1 MKSGSQEI
9 WVVKMITGNLKAQHD
24 RRGENIMIAPP
35 HPPPTPH
42 PLHPLPNTS
51 KKHKTSHQKRD
62 NPACV
67 PAKMKLIFLQPSQN
81 TAPATQMHV
90 LKFIGGRRLKC
101 IFFGVKIE
109 KNAFRLHKMQISKVT
124 YGNFSNVCGYIHIYI
139 YSPKRK
145 CHVLIYHSGIWLYQF
160 WKHGPWT
167 WAYHMGGIVK
177 NPSRFS
183 LQPL

>member
-1 MKSGSQEI
+1 
-9 WVVKMITGNLKAQHD
+9 MITGNLKAQHD

-139 YSPKRK
+139 YIFPKEK
-145 CHVLIYHSGIWLYQF
+145 MSCANLPLGDLTVSILE
-160 WKHGPWT
+160 T
-167 WAYHMGGIVK
+167 WALNLGLSYGWNSEESI
-177 NPSRFS
+177 SI
-183 LQPL
+183 

>member
-42 PLHPLPNTS
+42 PLHPPEPLPNTP

-62 NPACV
+62 NSACV
-67 PAKMKLIFLQPSQN
+67 PAKMKHIFLQPSQN

-90 LKFIGGRRLKC
+90 LKFIGGRRLEC

-109 KNAFRLHKMQISKVT
+109 KTRFACTKCRFRKWHMAILAT
-124 YGNFSNVCGYIHIYI
+124 FAGIHIYI
-139 YSPKRK
+139 YIPQRENVM
-145 CHVLIYHSGIWLYQF
+145 C
-160 WKHGPWT
+160 
-167 WAYHMGGIVK
+167 
-177 NPSRFS
+177 
-183 LQPL
+183 

>member
-1 MKSGSQEI
+1 
-9 WVVKMITGNLKAQHD
+9 MITGNLKAQHD

-124 YGNFSNVCGYIHIYI
+124 YGNFSNVCGIYI
-139 YSPKRK
+139 YIYIFPKEK
-145 CHVLIYHSGIWLYQF
+145 MSCANLPLGDLTVSILE
-160 WKHGPWT
+160 T
-167 WAYHMGGIVK
+167 WALNLGLSYGWNSEESI
-177 NPSRFS
+177 SI
-183 LQPL
+183 

>member
-1 MKSGSQEI
+1 
-9 WVVKMITGNLKAQHD
+9 MITGNLKAQHD

-139 YSPKRK
+139 FPKEK
-145 CHVLIYHSGIWLYQF
+145 MSCANLPLGDLTVSILE
-160 WKHGPWT
+160 T
-167 WAYHMGGIVK
+167 WALNLGLSYGRNSEESI
-177 NPSRFS
+177 SI
-183 LQPL
+183 